1 MEADERG
8 GWAEAATAVRR
19 YHALSKHHPRHYA
32 PGPDGL
38 DWANQP
44 NPFRRFKGSLVV
56 PLPLVSGKGM
66 LAYDRLF
73 RPAAGSSSPLD
84 GPSLGLFFELSL
96 GLSAWKEYGPSRWAL
111 RNNPSSGNLH
121 PTEGYLVLSTDI
133 NPELVA
139 GVYHYLPHEHALER
153 RCRFAGE
160 VLAAVVSAIAPGGT
174 LVGLSSV
181 HWREAWKYGE
191 RAFRYCQHDAGHA
204 IGSLRLAARV
214 LGWRLRVLP
223 SPSDALA
230 AALLGLD
237 RRDDFAGA
245 EPEHPDGLML
255 LDPTG
260 RAVADID
267 LGEELAAVV
276 GRAEWFGRANLLS
289 PAHVPW
295 RAMQGVAEAAAK
307 PKGRSA
313 AGRHM
318 QPICAPAA
326 LVDAATEP
334 AADAARIIRQRRSAV
349 AMDGRTRMTRASF
362 FRMLARTMPDPVRP
376 PWDAWPWPAAVFLGL
391 FVHRVDGLAPG
402 LYLLARAPERLNSF
416 RETARGD
423 WLAWQP
429 VEDCPLPLWALMP
442 DADLQDTAALISC
455 NQDIAADGAFSLG
468 MLADLDRSLAEDGPW
483 AYRRLYWECG
493 VIGQILYL
501 EAEALGVRATGIG
514 CFFDDLMHQ
523 VFGFADGMAAWQ
535 SLYHFTV
542 GGPVED
548 TRLRTSPA
556 YAHLRR

>member
-1 MEADERG
+1 MRRG
-8 GWAEAATAVRR
+8 PAGSTGRTSRTRSACFE
-19 YHALSKHHPRHYA
+19 
-32 PGPDGL
+32 
-38 DWANQP
+38 
-44 NPFRRFKGSLVV
+44 GSLVV
-56 PLPLVSGKGM
+56 PLPLVSGEGM

-73 RPAAGSSSPLD
+73 RPAEGSGSPLD

-133 NPELVA
+133 DAELVA

-160 VLAAVVSAIAPGGT
+160 VLATISAAVAPGGT

-245 EPEHPDGLML
+245 EPEHADGLML

-260 RAVADID
+260 GAVADIE

-276 GRAEWFGRANLLS
+276 GRAAWFGRANLLS

-307 PKGRSA
+307 PKNRSA

-318 QPICAPAA
+318 QPTCAPVA

-334 AADAARIIRQRRSAV
+334 ARRCGAHHPPAAERRRHGRPHPNDARELLPHARPHHARS
-349 AMDGRTRMTRASF
+349 R
-362 FRMLARTMPDPVRP
+362 
-376 PWDAWPWPAAVFLGL
+376 PAAVGCMALARSRL
-391 FVHRVDGLAPG
+391 PRPVRAPG
-402 LYLLARAPERLNSF
+402 RRIRPRALPACPSAGEARLLPRNRKRRLARLA
-416 RETARGD
+416 AGRG
-423 WLAWQP
+423 LS
-429 VEDCPLPLWALMP
+429 L
-442 DADLQDTAALISC
+442 AALGADAGRRPAGHGGADQLQPGDRGRWRLQPRHARRPRPQSC
-455 NQDIAADGAFSLG
+455 QGRPL
-468 MLADLDRSLAEDGPW
+468 DLPAPL
-483 AYRRLYWECG
+483 
-493 VIGQILYL
+493 
-501 EAEALGVRATGIG
+501 LGVRAARSG
-514 CFFDDLMHQ
+514 
-523 VFGFADGMAAWQ
+523 
-535 SLYHFTV
+535 SLP
-542 GGPVED
+542 GGRGARGARHRD
-548 TRLRTSPA
+548 RLL
-556 YAHLRR
+556 LRRPDAPGV

>member
-1 MEADERG
+1 MNAG
-8 GWAEAATAVRR
+8 GSAEAATTVRR
-19 YHALSKHHPRHYA
+19 YHTLSKHHPRHYA
-32 PGPDGL
+32 PGPGGL

-44 NPFRRFKGSLVV
+44 NPFRRFEGSSVV
-56 PLPLVSGKGM
+56 PLPLLSGEGM
-66 LAYDRLF
+66 LAYDHLF
-73 RPAAGSSSPLD
+73 WPAEGSVSPLD
-84 GPSLGLFFELSL
+84 GVSLGLFFELSL

-121 PTEGYLVLSTDI
+121 PTEGYLVLSADI
-133 NPELVA
+133 DAELVA
-139 GVYHYLPHEHALER
+139 GVYHYLPYEHALER

-160 VLAAVVSAIAPGGT
+160 VRATVVAAVAPGGT

-204 IGSLRLAARV
+204 IGSLRLAARL
-214 LGWRLRVLP
+214 LGWRLQVLS

-245 EPEHPDGLML
+245 EAEHPDALML

-260 RAVADID
+260 GASADTD
-267 LGEELAAVV
+267 LGEALAAVL
-276 GRAEWFGRANLLS
+276 GRAEWYGRANLLS

-318 QPICAPAA
+318 RATGAPAA
-326 LVDAATEP
+326 LADAATVP

-349 AMDGRTRMTRASF
+349 AMDGRTGITRASF
-362 FRMLARTMPDPVRP
+362 FRMLARTMPVPGRP
-376 PWDAWPWPAAVFLGL
+376 PWDVWPWPAAVFLGL

-402 LYLLARAPERLNSF
+402 LYLLARAPERLDAF
-416 RETARGD
+416 RKTARGD

-429 VEDCPLPLWALMP
+429 VEECPLPLWALMP
-442 DADLQDTAALISC
+442 DADLRDTAALISC
-455 NQDIAADGAFSLG
+455 HQDIAADGAFSLG
-468 MLADLDRSLAEDGPW
+468 MLADLDRNLAEDGPW

-493 VIGQILYL
+493 IIGQILYL

-514 CFFDDLMHQ
+514 CFFDDLMHE
-523 VFGFADGMAAWQ
+523 VFGFADAMCPWQ

-556 YAHLRR
+556 YAHLERGVS

>member
-44 NPFRRFKGSLVV
+44 NPFRRFKGSSVV

-73 RPAAGSSSPLD
+73 RPAEGSSSPLD
-84 GPSLGLFFELSL
+84 GPSLGLFFELGL

-133 NPELVA
+133 DAELVA

-237 RRDDFAGA
+237 RRDDFGGA

-260 RAVADID
+260 RAAADID

-276 GRAEWFGRANLLS
+276 GRAEWCGRANLLS

-376 PWDAWPWPAAVFLGL
+376 PWDAWPWPAAVLPRP
-391 FVHRVDGLAPG
+391 VRAPG
-402 LYLLARAPERLNSF
+402 RRTRPR
-416 RETARGD
+416 
-423 WLAWQP
+423 
-429 VEDCPLPLWALMP
+429 PLPACP
-442 DADLQDTAALISC
+442 SA
-455 NQDIAADGAFSLG
+455 G
-468 MLADLDRSLAEDGPW
+468 
-483 AYRRLYWECG
+483 
-493 VIGQILYL
+493 
-501 EAEALGVRATGIG
+501 EARTPSAKPQEATG
-514 CFFDDLMHQ
+514 
-523 VFGFADGMAAWQ
+523 
-535 SLYHFTV
+535 
-542 GGPVED
+542 
-548 TRLRTSPA
+548 SPGS
-556 YAHLRR
+556 RSRIVPCRSGR